1 MNARV
6 IFAVELAQLAWS
18 TDVNATA
25 IIGQLSIAASC
36 CDVSGCYRSVDSR
49 QLDIFI
55 DVQTFSENIKLR
67 PSLYIAQVFALYGME
82 CVYYI

>member
-1 MNARV
+1 MIASI

-36 CDVSGCYRSVDSR
+36 RDVSGCYRSVDSR
-49 QLDIFI
+49 LLDTSI
-55 DVQTFSENIKLR
+55 DVQSFLENI
-67 PSLYIAQVFALYGME
+67 
-82 CVYYI
+82 